1 MLFETVETKVEA
13 TDRNLLTF
21 KDCPNHCKNGKIF
34 DFATHTE
41 TECEYCADKRRRMVQ
56 EGLTDEEYG
65 SVNKI
70 LKLPKTFRGYTLKA
84 DDLFNNFA
92 DGLLEYTD
100 QSVADAKEEIN
111 KLLTNISAGIQP
123 NYSLAL
129 QLPHLFNEY
138 DFIATL
144 LIRSYI
150 AGFVTAPMIT
160 SIDLVNLRREYENG
174 KTERADGLTYNYF
187 INADTVVVYLDN
199 GVTSQGLNAVF
210 GFTNLRSTKYK
221 PTIII
226 AKTKI
231 LKKENFSL
239 NPDYKFYKIVEF
251 EKKTVAQMQKL
262 QAERQRNQAKNNT
275 TPQQTVGRPNLS
287 SGVKF

>member
-1 MLFETVETKVEA
+1 
-13 TDRNLLTF
+13 
-21 KDCPNHCKNGKIF
+21 
-34 DFATHTE
+34 
-41 TECEYCADKRRRMVQ
+41 
-56 EGLTDEEYG
+56 
-65 SVNKI
+65 
-70 LKLPKTFRGYTLKA
+70 
-84 DDLFNNFA
+84 
-92 DGLLEYTD
+92 
-100 QSVADAKEEIN
+100 
-111 KLLTNISAGIQP
+111 
-123 NYSLAL
+123 
-129 QLPHLFNEY
+129 
-138 DFIATL
+138 
-144 LIRSYI
+144 
-150 AGFVTAPMIT
+150 MIT

-262 QAERQRNQAKNNT
+262 QAERQRNQAKNTT
-275 TPQQTVGRPNLS
+275 TPQQTVGRPSISN
-287 SGVKF
+287 GVKF